1 MATSKNKSVNRMS
14 PREKMINL
22 MYIVLTAMLAL
33 NVSSDVLNGFS
44 QVQDG
49 LTRSNRTITARN
61 QALYAQLQAFNEK
74 NPEKGKVWL
83 DKATQVVGETDKLYN
98 YIDSLKY
105 LIVKTA
111 DGEDADVN
119 NIRSRDN
126 TEAASVVMLPPEGSG
141 RPANGKKLRLQ
152 IDQYRQF
159 ATSFLEDPEK
169 RQNLA
174 TALSTQPP
182 KAAGV
187 QLDQKKTWEETMFD
201 NMPCIAAVTLLTKLQ
216 NDVRYA
222 EGEVLNQML
231 TNVDLGDLRV
241 NLVNAF
247 VVPDSR
253 IVMRGTKYSAQI
265 VLAAIDTTQRP
276 VVYVNGSR
284 LGNNTGLYEVGTGK
298 AGKYEYSGWIEV
310 LGRDGSV
317 TKRDFKSSYTVIDP
331 LATISATMMNV
342 LYAGINNPISIAVPG
357 VPQGSIS
364 ATMTNGTL
372 TKSGEGWIAHP
383 SKVGSECV
391 ITVTAE
397 MDGQRTNVGSTTFKV
412 RKLPDPTPFITFK
425 DAEGHPNRYK
435 GGKPGIAKN
444 LLLAAGGLDA
454 AIDDDLLNIDYKV
467 VSFDCNFVDAMGD
480 YHPEA
485 SNGSQFTE
493 RQKERIRR
501 LQHGKQ
507 FYITNV
513 KATGPDGIT
522 RSIATIQVIIN

>member
-1 MATSKNKSVNRMS
+1 MS

-44 QVQDG
+44 QVEDG

-61 QALYAQLQAFNEK
+61 QSLYAQLQAFNEK
-74 NPEKGKVWL
+74 NPEKGKIWL
-83 DKATQVVGETDKLYN
+83 DKATEVIKATDKLYS
-98 YIDSLKY
+98 YIDSLKFD
-105 LIVKTA
+105 IVKLA
-111 DGEDADVN
+111 DGEEADMN
-119 NIRSRDN
+119 NIRNRDN
-126 TEAASVVMLPPEGSG
+126 LDAASEVMLAPSVGQ
-141 RPANGKKLRLQ
+141 GKKLKVS

-159 ATSFLEDPEK
+159 VTSFLEDPDK
-169 RQNLA
+169 RKNLES
-174 TALSTQPP
+174 ALSTLPP
-182 KAAGV
+182 KVRGEEMS
-187 QLDQKKTWEETMFD
+187 KKSWEETMFD

-284 LGNNTGLYEVGTGK
+284 LANGSGLYEVGTSK
-298 AGKYEYSGWIEV
+298 AGSYDYSGWIEV
-310 LGRDGSV
+310 LGRDGTV
-317 TKRDFKSSYTVIDP
+317 TRRDFKSSYTVIDP

-383 SKVGSECV
+383 AKVGAECV
-391 ITVTAE
+391 ISVTAE
-397 MDGQRTNVGSTTFKV
+397 MDGQRTNVGTTTFRV
-412 RKLPDPTPFITFK
+412 RKLPDPTPFITYK
-425 DAEGHPNRYK
+425 DANGQSSRYK
-435 GGKPGIAKN
+435 GGKPFSKA
-444 LLLAAGGLDA
+444 LLLAAPGLDA
-454 AIDDDLLNIDYKV
+454 AIDDELLNIDFKV
-467 VSFDCNFVDAMGD
+467 VSFQTDIPDAMGFIT
-480 YHPEA
+480 EN
-485 SNGSQFTE
+485 SNGSQFSE
-493 RQKERIRR
+493 RQKVAIRR
-501 LQHGKQ
+501 LQPGKK
-507 FYITNV
+507 FYITRV

-522 RSIATIQVIIN
+522 RDISAIEVILK

>member
-44 QVQDG
+44 QVEDG
-49 LTRSNRTITARN
+49 LSRSNRTITARN

-74 NPEKGKVWL
+74 NPEKGKMWL
-83 DKATQVVGETDKLYN
+83 DKGTNVVSETDRLFD
-98 YIDSLKY
+98 YIDSLK
-105 LIVKTA
+105 LEIVKTA
-111 DGEDADVN
+111 DGEDADIR
-119 NIRSRDN
+119 NIRNRDN
-126 TEAASVVMLPPEGSG
+126 TEAASIVMLPPQGSG
-141 RPANGKKLRLQ
+141 RTGNGKILRTR

-159 ATSFLEDPEK
+159 ITSFLDDPEK
-169 RQNLA
+169 RKNLE
-174 TALSTQPP
+174 TALSTVPP
-182 KAAGV
+182 KERGEEMT
-187 QLDQKKTWEETMFD
+187 KKTWEEYMFD
-201 NMPCIAAVTLLTKLQ
+201 NMPCIAAITLLTKLQ

-231 TNVDLGDLRV
+231 TNIDLGDLRV

-247 VVPDSR
+247 VVPESR
-253 IVMRGTKYSAQI
+253 IVMRGTKYKAQI

-276 VVYVNGSR
+276 VVYVNGGR

-331 LATISATMMNV
+331 LATVSATMMNV

-357 VPQGSIS
+357 VPQSSIS

-372 TKSGEGWIAHP
+372 SKSGEGWVAHP
-383 SKVGSECV
+383 SKVGAECV
-391 ITVTAE
+391 ISVTAE
-397 MDGQRTNVGSTTFKV
+397 MDGQRTNVGSTTFRV
-412 RKLPDPTPFITFK
+412 RKLPDPSPFITYK
-425 DAEGHPNRYK
+425 DANGQSLRYK
-435 GGKPGIAKN
+435 GGKPGITKA
-444 LLLAAGGLDA
+444 LLMAAGGLDA
-454 AIDDDLLNIDYKV
+454 AIDDEILNIDYKV
-467 VSFDCNFVDAMGD
+467 VSFECNFVDAMGD

-485 SNGSQFTE
+485 SNSSQFTE
-493 RQKERIRR
+493 RQKERIKR

-507 FYITNV
+507 FFITNV

-522 RSIATIQVIIN
+522 RTISPLQIIIN

>member
-44 QVQDG
+44 QVEDG

-61 QALYAQLQAFNEK
+61 QALYGQLQAFNEK

-83 DKATQVVGETDKLYN
+83 DKATQVVGETDKLFD
-98 YIDSLKY
+98 YIDSLK
-105 LIVKTA
+105 LDIVRLA
-111 DGEDADVN
+111 DGTDGDVN
-119 NIRSRDN
+119 NIRNRDN
-126 TEAASVVMLPPEGSG
+126 LDAASEVMLAATG
-141 RPANGKKLRLQ
+141 GKGKLLRAR

-159 ATSFLEDPEK
+159 VTSFLEDPEK
-169 RQNLA
+169 RQNLEA
-174 TALSTQPP
+174 ALSTKPP
-182 KAAGV
+182 KLANH
-187 QLDQKKTWEETMFD
+187 DISKHTWEETLFE

-247 VVPDSR
+247 VVPESR
-253 IVMRGTKYSAQI
+253 VVMRGTSYKAQI

-284 LGNNTGLYEVGTGK
+284 LGNNNGIYEVGTGK

-310 LGRDGSV
+310 LGRDG
-317 TKRDFKSSYTVIDP
+317 TPTRREFQSSYTVIDP
-331 LATISATMMNV
+331 LATVSATMMNV
-342 LYAGINNPISIAVPG
+342 FYAGINNPVSIAVPG
-357 VPQGSIS
+357 VPQNSIS

-372 TKSGEGWIAHP
+372 AKSGDGWVARP
-383 SKVGSECV
+383 SKVGAECV
-391 ITVTAE
+391 VTVTAE
-397 MDGQRTNVGSTTFKV
+397 MDGKRTNVGSTTFKV
-412 RKLPDPTPFITFK
+412 RKLPDPMPFITYK
-425 DAEGHPNRYK
+425 DANGQSLRYR
-435 GGKPGIAKN
+435 GGRPGISK
-444 LLLAAGGLDA
+444 AALMAAAGLDA
-454 AIDDDLLNIDYKV
+454 AIDDEILNIDYKV
-467 VSFDCNFVDAMGD
+467 ISFECNFVDAMGD
-480 YHPEA
+480 FHPEA
-485 SNGSQFTE
+485 SNSSQFTE
-493 RQKERIRR
+493 RQKERIKR

-507 FYITNV
+507 FIIGPV

-522 RSIATIQVIIN
+522 RTIAPIQVIIN

>member
-83 DKATQVVGETDKLYN
+83 DKATQVVGETDRLYN

-105 LIVKTA
+105 QIVKLA
-111 DGEDADVN
+111 DGEEADVN
-119 NIRSRDN
+119 NIVNRDN
-126 TEAASVVMLPPEGSG
+126 LDAASVVMLSAQG
-141 RPANGKKLRLQ
+141 GKGKRLRTR

-159 ATSFLEDPEK
+159 ITSFIEDPEK
-169 RQNLA
+169 RKNLE
-174 TALSTQPP
+174 TALSTTPP
-182 KAAGV
+182 KSAGV

-222 EGEVLNQML
+222 EGEVLNQMI

-276 VVYVNGSR
+276 IVYVNGSR
-284 LGNNTGLYEVGTGK
+284 LGNSSGLYEVGTSK
-298 AGKYEYSGWIEV
+298 AGNYDYSGWIEV
-310 LGRDGSV
+310 LGRDGTV
-317 TKRDFKSSYTVIDP
+317 TRRDFKSSYTVIDP
-331 LATISATMMNV
+331 LATISATM
-342 LYAGINNPISIAVPG
+342 
-357 VPQGSIS
+357 
-364 ATMTNGTL
+364 TNGSL

-383 SKVGSECV
+383 TKVGAECV
-391 ITVTAE
+391 ISVTAE
-397 MDGQRTNVGSTTFKV
+397 MDGQRTNVGSTTFRV
-412 RKLPDPTPFITFK
+412 RKLPDPLPFIAYK
-425 DAEGHPNRYK
+425 DANGQPARYK
-435 GGKPGIAKN
+435 GGKPFAKA
-444 LLLAAGGLDA
+444 LLLAAPGLDA
-454 AIDDDLLNIDYKV
+454 AIDDDILNIDYKV
-467 VSFDCNFVDAMGD
+467 VSFETVIFDSMGNAI
-480 YHPEA
+480 PEL
-485 SNGSQFTE
+485 SNGSQFSE
-493 RQKERIRR
+493 RQKAAIRR
-501 LQHGKQ
+501 LQHGKR
-507 FYITNV
+507 FMITRV
-513 KATGPDGIT
+513 RATGPDGIT
-522 RSIATIQVIIN
+522 RDIPAIDVIVN

>member
-83 DKATQVVGETDKLYN
+83 DKATQVVGETDRLYD
-98 YIDSLKY
+98 YIDSLK
-105 LIVKTA
+105 LQIVRFA
-111 DGEDADVN
+111 DGEEGDVT
-119 NIRSRDN
+119 NIVNRDN
-126 TEAASVVMLPPEGSG
+126 LDAASVVMLAPQG
-141 RPANGKKLRLQ
+141 GKGKQLRSR

-159 ATSFLEDPEK
+159 VTSFLEDPDK
-169 RQNLA
+169 RANLEA
-174 TALSTQPP
+174 ALSTTPP
-182 KAAGV
+182 KVAGV
-187 QLDQKKTWEETMFD
+187 SMDQKKTWEETMFD
-201 NMPCIAAVTLLTKLQ
+201 NMPTIAAVTLLTKLQ
-216 NDVRYA
+216 HDVRYA
-222 EGEVLNQML
+222 EGEVLNQMI

-276 VVYVNGSR
+276 VVYINGGR
-284 LGNNTGLYEVGTGK
+284 LGNNNGIYEVGTSK
-298 AGKYEYSGWIEV
+298 AGTYDYSGWIEV
-310 LGRDGSV
+310 VGRDGSI
-317 TKRDFKSSYTVIDP
+317 TRRDFKSSYTVIDP

-372 TKSGEGWIAHP
+372 TKSGDGWIAHP
-383 SKVGSECV
+383 SKVGAECV
-391 ITVTAE
+391 ISVTAE
-397 MDGQRTNVGSTTFKV
+397 MDGQRTNVGSTTFRV
-412 RKLPDPTPFITFK
+412 RKLPDPLPFIAYK
-425 DAEGHPNRYK
+425 DANGQPARYK
-435 GGKPGIAKN
+435 GGKPFAKA
-444 LLLAAGGLDA
+444 LLLAAPGLDA
-454 AIDDDLLNIDYKV
+454 AIDDDILNIDYKV
-467 VSFDCNFVDAMGD
+467 VSFETVIFDSMGNAI
-480 YHPEA
+480 PEL
-485 SNGSQFTE
+485 SNGSQFSE
-493 RQKERIRR
+493 RQKAAIRR
-501 LQHGKQ
+501 LQHGKR
-507 FYITNV
+507 FMITRV

-522 RSIATIQVIIN
+522 RDIPSIDVIVN

>member
-49 LTRSNRTITARN
+49 LTRSNRTIMARN
-61 QALYAQLQAFNEK
+61 QALYGQLQAFNEK
-74 NPEKGKVWL
+74 NPEKGKMWL

-98 YIDSLKY
+98 YIDSLKL

-111 DGEDADVN
+111 DGEDGDVN
-119 NIRSRDN
+119 NIRNRDN
-126 TEAASVVMLPPEGSG
+126 TDAAGQVMLPPTGN
-141 RPANGKKLRLQ
+141 RGKTLRTR
-152 IDQYRQF
+152 IDQYRQYI
-159 ATSFLEDPEK
+159 TSFLDDPEK
-169 RQNLA
+169 RKNLE
-174 TALSTQPP
+174 TALSTAPL
-182 KAAGV
+182 KSKNEEMS
-187 QLDQKKTWEETMFD
+187 KKTWEEGMFD

-231 TNVDLGDLRV
+231 TNIDLGDLRV

-247 VVPDSR
+247 VVPNSR
-253 IVMRGTKYSAQI
+253 VVMRGTKYSAQI

-276 VVYVNGSR
+276 LVYVNGHQ
-284 LGNNTGLYEVGTGK
+284 LANANGLYEVGTSK
-298 AGKYEYSGWIEV
+298 AGKYDYSGWIEV
-310 LGRDGSV
+310 LGRDGTV
-317 TKRDFKSSYTVIDP
+317 TRREFKESYTVIDP

-372 TKSGEGWIAHP
+372 TKSGDGWVAHP
-383 SKVGSECV
+383 TKVGAECV
-391 ITVTAE
+391 ISVTAE
-397 MDGQRTNVGSTTFKV
+397 MDGNRTNVGSTTFRV
-412 RKLPDPTPFITFK
+412 RKLPDPSPFITYK
-425 DAEGHPNRYK
+425 DANGQTNRFK
-435 GGKPGIAKN
+435 GGKFSKALLMDAK
-444 LLLAAGGLDA
+444 GLDA
-454 AIDDDLLNIDYKV
+454 AIDDDMLNIDYKV
-467 VSFDCNFVDAMGD
+467 VSFETVFIDAMGNGI
-480 YHPEA
+480 PEV
-485 SNGSQFTE
+485 SNGALFSD
-493 RQKERIRR
+493 RQKNRMRGLQRGKFFLIR
-501 LQHGKQ
+501 
-507 FYITNV
+507 NV

-522 RSIATIQVIIN
+522 RTISPMEVTVN

>member
-49 LTRSNRTITARN
+49 LTRSNRTIMARN

-83 DKATQVVGETDKLYN
+83 DKATNVVGETDKLYN
-98 YIDSLKY
+98 YIDSLKL

-111 DGEDADVN
+111 DGEDGDVN

-126 TEAASVVMLPPEGSG
+126 TEAASIVMLPPKETG
-141 RPANGKKLRLQ
+141 RPGNGRILRTR

-159 ATSFLEDPEK
+159 VTSFLEDPEK
-169 RQNLA
+169 RKNLE
-174 TALSTQPP
+174 TALSTVPP
-182 KAAGV
+182 KARGEEMS
-187 QLDQKKTWEETMFD
+187 KKNWEETMFD
-201 NMPCIAAVTLLTKLQ
+201 NMPCIAAITLLTKLQ

-231 TNVDLGDLRV
+231 THIDLGDLRV

-253 IVMRGTKYSAQI
+253 IVMRGTKYKAQI

-276 VVYVNGSR
+276 VVYVNGGR
-284 LGNNTGLYEVGTGK
+284 LGNNTGIYEVGTGK
-298 AGKYEYSGWIEV
+298 AGNYEYSGWIEV
-310 LGRDGSV
+310 LGRDGTV

-383 SKVGSECV
+383 TKVGSECV
-391 ITVTAE
+391 ISVTAE
-397 MDGQRTNVGSTTFKV
+397 MDGQRTNVGSSTFRV
-412 RKLPDPTPFITFK
+412 RKLPDPTPFITYK

-435 GGKPGIAKN
+435 GGKPGITKA
-444 LLLAAGGLDA
+444 LLIAAGGLDA
-454 AIDDDLLNIDYKV
+454 AIDDELLNIDYKV
-467 VSFDCNFVDAMGD
+467 VSFETVFVDAMGNGI
-480 YHPEA
+480 PEM
-485 SNGSQFTE
+485 SNGSQFSE
-493 RQKERIRR
+493 RQKTRMRSLQRGKFFLIR
-501 LQHGKQ
+501 
-507 FYITNV
+507 NV

-522 RSIATIQVIIN
+522 RTISSMDVTVN

>member
-74 NPEKGKVWL
+74 NPEKGKIWL
-83 DKATQVVGETDKLYN
+83 DKAGEVVGQTDKLYD
-98 YIDSLKY
+98 YIDSLK
-105 LIVKTA
+105 LQIVKFA

-119 NIRSRDN
+119 NIRNRDN
-126 TEAASVVMLPPEGSG
+126 LDAASVIMLSAQG
-141 RPANGKKLRLQ
+141 GKGKALKTR

-159 ATSFLEDPEK
+159 VTSFLEDPEK
-169 RQNLA
+169 RKNLE
-174 TALSTQPP
+174 TALSTNPP

-201 NMPCIAAVTLLTKLQ
+201 NMPTIAAVTLLTKLQ

-222 EGEVLNQML
+222 EGEVLNQLL

-276 VVYVNGSR
+276 IVYVNGSR
-284 LGNNTGLYEVGTGK
+284 LGNSNGLYEVGTSK
-298 AGKYEYSGWIEV
+298 AGKYDYSGWIEV
-310 LGRDGSV
+310 LGRDGTV
-317 TKRDFKSSYTVIDP
+317 TRRDFKSSYTVIDP

-357 VPQGSIS
+357 VPQNSIS

-372 TKSGEGWIAHP
+372 TKSGDGWVAHP
-383 SKVGSECV
+383 TKVGAECV
-391 ITVTAE
+391 ISVTAE
-397 MDGQRTNVGSTTFKV
+397 MDGQRTNVGSTTFRV
-412 RKLPDPTPFITFK
+412 RKLPDPSPFITYK
-425 DAEGHPNRYK
+425 DANGQPNRFK
-435 GGKPGIAKN
+435 GGKFSKALLMDAK
-444 LLLAAGGLDA
+444 GLDA
-454 AIDDDLLNIDYKV
+454 AIDDDMLNIDYKV
-467 VSFDCNFVDAMGD
+467 VSFETVFIDAMGNGI
-480 YHPEA
+480 PEV
-485 SNGSQFTE
+485 SNGAQFSE
-493 RQKERIRR
+493 RQKNRMRGLQRGKIFLIR
-501 LQHGKQ
+501 
-507 FYITNV
+507 NV

-522 RSIATIQVIIN
+522 RTISSMDVTVN

>member
-74 NPEKGKVWL
+74 NPEKGKIWL
-83 DKATQVVGETDKLYN
+83 DKATQVVGETDRLYN
-98 YIDSLKY
+98 YIDSLK
-105 LIVKTA
+105 LEIVTLA
-111 DGEDADVN
+111 DGEGADVN

-126 TEAASVVMLPPEGSG
+126 TEAASVVMLAPEGS
-141 RPANGKKLRLQ
+141 RERGKGKALRAR

-159 ATSFLEDPEK
+159 ITSFLEDPEK
-169 RQNLA
+169 RKNLEA
-174 TALSTQPP
+174 ALSTVPP
-182 KAAGV
+182 KAPGEEMS
-187 QLDQKKTWEETMFD
+187 KKSWEETMFD

-222 EGEVLNQML
+222 EGEVLNQMI
-231 TNVDLGDLRV
+231 TNIDLGDLRV

-276 VVYVNGSR
+276 VVYVNGGR
-284 LGNNTGLYEVGTGK
+284 LANSNGLYEVGTSK
-298 AGKYEYSGWIEV
+298 AGTYDYSGWIEV
-310 LGRDGSV
+310 LGRDGSI
-317 TKRDFKSSYTVIDP
+317 TRRDFKSSYTVIDP

-357 VPQGSIS
+357 VPEGSIS

-372 TKSGEGWIAHP
+372 TKSGDGWIAHP
-383 SKVGSECV
+383 SKVGAECV
-391 ITVTAE
+391 ISVTAE
-397 MDGQRTNVGSTTFKV
+397 MDGQRTNVGSTTFRV
-412 RKLPDPTPFITFK
+412 RKLPDPTPFITYK
-425 DAEGHPNRYK
+425 DANGQPNRYK
-435 GGKPGIAKN
+435 GGKPFSKA
-444 LLLAAGGLDA
+444 LLMAAPGLDA
-454 AIDDDLLNIDYKV
+454 AIDDDILNIDYKV
-467 VSFDCNFVDAMGD
+467 VSFETVFFDSMGNAI
-480 YHPEA
+480 PEL
-485 SNGSQFTE
+485 SNGSQFSE
-493 RQKERIRR
+493 RQKSKMRS
-501 LQHGKQ
+501 LQHGKR
-507 FYITNV
+507 FYISHV

-522 RSIATIQVIIN
+522 RDISPIEVIVN

>member
-1 MATSKNKSVNRMS
+1 MS

-83 DKATQVVGETDKLYN
+83 DKATQMVGETDKLYN

-126 TEAASVVMLPPEGSG
+126 TEAASVIMLPPEGSG
-141 RPANGKKLRLQ
+141 RPANGKKLRIK

-169 RQNLA
+169 RKNLE

-247 VVPDSR
+247 VVPESR
-253 IVMRGTKYSAQI
+253 IVMRGSRYKAQI

-276 VVYVNGSR
+276 TVYVNGGR
-284 LGNNTGLYEVGTGK
+284 LANANGIYEVGTGK
-298 AGKYEYSGWIEV
+298 AGKYDYSGWIEV

-317 TKRDFKSSYTVIDP
+317 TRRDFKSSYTVIDP
-331 LATISATMMNV
+331 LATVSATMMNV

-357 VPQGSIS
+357 VPQSSIS

-372 TKSGEGWIAHP
+372 SKSGEGWVAHP
-383 SKVGSECV
+383 AKVGTECV

-397 MDGQRTNVGSTTFKV
+397 MDGQRTNVGSTTFRV
-412 RKLPDPTPFITFK
+412 RKLPDPTPFITYK
-425 DAEGHPNRYK
+425 DASGQPNRYK
-435 GGKPGIAKN
+435 GGKPGITKA

-454 AIDDDLLNIDYKV
+454 AIDDEILNIDYKV
-467 VSFDCNFVDAMGD
+467 VSFECNFVDAMGD

-485 SNGSQFTE
+485 SNSSQFTE
-493 RQKERIRR
+493 RQKDRIKR

-507 FYITNV
+507 FFITNV

-522 RSIATIQVIIN
+522 RTISPIQVIIN

>member
-61 QALYAQLQAFNEK
+61 QALYGQLQAFNEK

-83 DKATQVVGETDKLYN
+83 DKATQVVGETDRLYD
-98 YIDSLKY
+98 YIDSLK
-105 LIVKTA
+105 LQIVRVA
-111 DGEDADVN
+111 DGEDGDVT

-126 TEAASVVMLPPEGSG
+126 TEAASVVMLAPQG
-141 RPANGKKLRLQ
+141 GKGKALKAR
-152 IDQYRQF
+152 IDQYRQYV
-159 ATSFLEDPEK
+159 TSFLEDPEK
-169 RQNLA
+169 RKNLE
-174 TALSTQPP
+174 TALSTTPP
-182 KAAGV
+182 KVAGV
-187 QLDQKKTWEETMFD
+187 SMDQKKTWEETMFD

-222 EGEVLNQML
+222 EGEVLNQMI
-231 TNVDLGDLRV
+231 TNIDLGDLRV

-253 IVMRGTKYSAQI
+253 IVMRGTKYKAQI

-276 VVYVNGSR
+276 TVYVNGHA
-284 LGNNTGLYEVGTGK
+284 LANNNGIYEVGTGK
-298 AGKYEYSGWIEV
+298 AGKYDYSGWIEV
-310 LGRDGSV
+310 LGRDGTV
-317 TKRDFKSSYTVIDP
+317 TRRDFKSSYTVIDP

-372 TKSGEGWIAHP
+372 TKSGDGWVAHP
-383 SKVGSECV
+383 TKVGAECV
-391 ITVTAE
+391 ISVTAE
-397 MDGQRTNVGSTTFKV
+397 MDGQRTNVGSTTFRV
-412 RKLPDPTPFITFK
+412 RKLPDPTPFITYK
-425 DAEGHPNRYK
+425 DANGQPNRYK
-435 GGKPGIAKN
+435 GGKPFSKA
-444 LLLAAGGLDA
+444 LLMAAGGLDA
-454 AIDDDLLNIDYKV
+454 AIDDDFLNIDYKV
-467 VSFDCNFVDAMGD
+467 ISFECVFVDAMGD
-480 YHPEA
+480 YHPEV
-485 SNGSQFTE
+485 SNGAQFSE
-493 RQKERIRR
+493 RQKERMRR
-501 LQHGKQ
+501 LQHGKR
-507 FYITNV
+507 FYIRGV

-522 RSIATIQVIIN
+522 REISPMEIIIN

>member
-83 DKATQVVGETDKLYN
+83 DKATEVVGETDKLYN
-98 YIDSLKY
+98 YIDSLKFM
-105 LIVKTA
+105 IVKTA

-126 TEAASVVMLPPEGSG
+126 TEAASVVMLAPQG
-141 RPANGKKLRLQ
+141 GKGKALRTR

-159 ATSFLEDPEK
+159 VTSFLEDPEK
-169 RQNLA
+169 RKNLE
-174 TALSTQPP
+174 TALSTTPP

-187 QLDQKKTWEETMFD
+187 ELNQKKTWEETMFD

-253 IVMRGTKYSAQI
+253 IVMRGTKYSAHI

-276 VVYVNGSR
+276 VVYVNGGR
-284 LGNNTGLYEVGTGK
+284 LANNTGLYEVGTSK
-298 AGKYEYSGWIEV
+298 AGNYDYSGWIEV
-310 LGRDGSV
+310 LGRDGTV
-317 TKRDFKSSYTVIDP
+317 TRREFKSSYTVIDP

-357 VPQGSIS
+357 VPEGSIS

-372 TKSGEGWIAHP
+372 TKSGDGWIAHP
-383 SKVGSECV
+383 AKVGAECV
-391 ITVTAE
+391 ISVTAE
-397 MDGQRTNVGSTTFKV
+397 MDGQRTNVGSTTFRV
-412 RKLPDPTPFITFK
+412 RKLPDPTPFITYK
-425 DAEGHPNRYK
+425 DDKGQPNRYK
-435 GGKPGIAKN
+435 GGKPFSKA
-444 LLLAAGGLDA
+444 LLMAAGGLDA
-454 AIDDDLLNIDYKV
+454 AIDDDLLNIDFKV
-467 VSFDCNFVDAMGD
+467 VSFDALFPDQMGNMIQ
-480 YHPEA
+480 EV
-485 SNGSQFTE
+485 SSGSQFSE
-493 RQKERIRR
+493 RQKNQIRR
-501 LQHGKQ
+501 LQRGKT
-507 FYITNV
+507 FFITHV

-522 RSIATIQVIIN
+522 REIAPMQVIVN

>member
-61 QALYAQLQAFNEK
+61 QALYGQLQAFNEK

-83 DKATQVVGETDKLYN
+83 DKATQVVGETDKLYD
-98 YIDSLKY
+98 YIDSLK
-105 LIVKTA
+105 LQIVRVA
-111 DGEDADVN
+111 DGEDGDVT

-126 TEAASVVMLPPEGSG
+126 TEAASVVMLAPKG
-141 RPANGKKLRLQ
+141 GKGKALKAR
-152 IDQYRQF
+152 IDQYRQYV
-159 ATSFLEDPEK
+159 TSFLEDPEK
-169 RQNLA
+169 RKNLE
-174 TALSTQPP
+174 TALSTTPP
-182 KAAGV
+182 KVAGV
-187 QLDQKKTWEETMFD
+187 SMDQKKTWEETMFD

-222 EGEVLNQML
+222 EGEVLNQMI
-231 TNVDLGDLRV
+231 TNIDLGDLRV

-253 IVMRGTKYSAQI
+253 IVMRGTKYKAQI

-276 VVYVNGSR
+276 TVYVNGHA
-284 LGNNTGLYEVGTGK
+284 LANNNGIYEVGTGK
-298 AGKYEYSGWIEV
+298 AGKYDYSGWIEV
-310 LGRDGSV
+310 LGRDGTV
-317 TKRDFKSSYTVIDP
+317 TRRDFKSSYTVIDP

-372 TKSGEGWIAHP
+372 TKSGDGWVAHP
-383 SKVGSECV
+383 TKVGAECV
-391 ITVTAE
+391 ISVTAE
-397 MDGQRTNVGSTTFKV
+397 MDGQRTSVGSTTFKV
-412 RKLPDPTPFITFK
+412 RKLPDPSPFITYK
-425 DAEGHPNRYK
+425 DANGQTNRFK
-435 GGKPGIAKN
+435 GGKFSKA
-444 LLLAAGGLDA
+444 LLMEARGLDA

-467 VSFDCNFVDAMGD
+467 VSFETVFVDAMGNGI
-480 YHPEA
+480 PEV
-485 SNGSQFTE
+485 SNGAQFSE
-493 RQKERIRR
+493 RQKNRMRALQRGKFFLIR
-501 LQHGKQ
+501 
-507 FYITNV
+507 NV

-522 RSIATIQVIIN
+522 RTISPMDVTVN

>member
-44 QVQDG
+44 QVEDG

-61 QALYAQLQAFNEK
+61 QSLYGQLQAFNEK

-83 DKATQVVGETDKLYN
+83 DKATEVVNATDGLYN
-98 YIDSLKY
+98 YIDSLKME
-105 LIVKTA
+105 IVRHA

-119 NIRSRDN
+119 NIRNRDN
-126 TEAASVVMLPPEGSG
+126 LDAASEVMLTATG
-141 RPANGKKLRLQ
+141 GKGTLLKAR
-152 IDQYRQF
+152 IDRYRQF
-159 ATSFLEDPEK
+159 VTSFLEDPEK
-169 RQNLA
+169 RKNLE
-174 TALSTQPP
+174 TALSTTPP
-182 KAAGV
+182 KLANH
-187 QLDQKKTWEETMFD
+187 DISKHTWEETMFE

-247 VVPDSR
+247 VVPESR

-276 VVYVNGSR
+276 TVYVNGSR
-284 LGNNTGLYEVGTGK
+284 LANANGVYEVGTSK
-298 AGKYEYSGWIEV
+298 AGTYDYSGWIEV
-310 LGRDGSV
+310 LGRDGSP
-317 TKRDFKSSYTVIDP
+317 TRREFKSSYTVIDP
-331 LATISATMMNV
+331 LATISATMMNM

-357 VPQGSIS
+357 VPQNSIS

-372 TKSGEGWIAHP
+372 TKSGDGWIAHP
-383 SKVGSECV
+383 TKVGAECV
-391 ITVTAE
+391 ISVTAE
-397 MDGQRTNVGSTTFKV
+397 MDGQRTNVGSTTFRV
-412 RKLPDPTPFITFK
+412 RKLPDPTPFISYK
-425 DAEGHPNRYK
+425 DANGQPNRYK
-435 GGKPGIAKN
+435 GGKPFSKA
-444 LLLAAGGLDA
+444 LLMAAGGLDA
-454 AIDDDLLNIDYKV
+454 AIDDDFLNIDYKV
-467 VSFDCNFVDAMGD
+467 VSFECVFVDAMGD
-480 YHPEA
+480 YHPEV
-485 SNGSQFTE
+485 SNGALFSE
-493 RQKERIRR
+493 RQKERMRR
-501 LQHGKQ
+501 LQHGKR
-507 FYITNV
+507 FYIRGV

-522 RSIATIQVIIN
+522 REISPIEVIIN

>member
-1 MATSKNKSVNRMS
+1 MS

-61 QALYAQLQAFNEK
+61 QALYGQLQAFNEK
-74 NPEKGKVWL
+74 NPEKGKIWL
-83 DKATQVVGETDKLYN
+83 DKATQVVGETEKLYN
-98 YIDSLKY
+98 FIDSLK
-105 LIVKTA
+105 LQIVKTA
-111 DGEDADVN
+111 DGDDADIK
-119 NIRSRDN
+119 NIRNRDN
-126 TEAASVVMLPPEGSG
+126 TEAASIIMLPPEGSG
-141 RPANGKKLRLQ
+141 RKGNGKILRTR

-159 ATSFLEDPEK
+159 ITSFLDDPEK
-169 RQNLA
+169 RANLE
-174 TALSTQPP
+174 TVLSTATP
-182 KAAGV
+182 KERGEEMT
-187 QLDQKKTWEETMFD
+187 KKTWEEYMFD

-253 IVMRGTKYSAQI
+253 IVMRGTRYKAQI

-276 VVYVNGSR
+276 IVYVNGHQLS
-284 LGNNTGLYEVGTGK
+284 NNTGIYEVGTGK
-298 AGKYEYSGWIEV
+298 AGNYDYSGWIEV

-317 TKRDFKSSYTVIDP
+317 TRRDFKSSYTVIDP

-372 TKSGEGWIAHP
+372 TKSGDGWIAHP
-383 SKVGSECV
+383 SKVGAECV

-397 MDGQRTNVGSTTFKV
+397 MDGQRTNVGGTTFRV
-412 RKLPDPTPFITFK
+412 RKLPDPTPFITYK

-435 GGKPGIAKN
+435 GGKPFPKAQ
-444 LLLAAGGLDA
+444 LMAATGLDA
-454 AIDDDLLNIDYKV
+454 AIDDEILNIDFKV
-467 VSFDCNFVDAMGD
+467 VSFECVFVDNMGD

-485 SNGSQFTE
+485 SNGSQFSE
-493 RQKERIRR
+493 RQKERIKR
-501 LQHGKQ
+501 LQHGKR
-507 FYITNV
+507 FYIRGV

-522 RSIATIQVIIN
+522 REISPIEVIIN

>member
-1 MATSKNKSVNRMS
+1 MS

-61 QALYAQLQAFNEK
+61 QALYGQLQAFNEK

-83 DKATQVVGETDKLYN
+83 DKATQVVGETDRLYD
-98 YIDSLKY
+98 YIDSLK
-105 LIVKTA
+105 LQIVRVA
-111 DGEDADVN
+111 DGEDGDVT

-126 TEAASVVMLPPEGSG
+126 TEAASVVMLAPQG
-141 RPANGKKLRLQ
+141 GKGKVLKAR
-152 IDQYRQF
+152 IDQYRQYV
-159 ATSFLEDPEK
+159 TSFLEDPEK
-169 RQNLA
+169 RKNLE
-174 TALSTQPP
+174 TALSTTPP
-182 KAAGV
+182 KVAGV
-187 QLDQKKTWEETMFD
+187 SMDQKKTWEETMFD

-222 EGEVLNQML
+222 EGEVLNQMI
-231 TNVDLGDLRV
+231 TNIDLGDLRV

-253 IVMRGTKYSAQI
+253 IVMRGTKYKAQI

-276 VVYVNGSR
+276 TVYVNGHA
-284 LGNNTGLYEVGTGK
+284 LANNNGIYEVGTGK
-298 AGKYEYSGWIEV
+298 AGKYDYSGWIEV
-310 LGRDGSV
+310 LGRDGTV
-317 TKRDFKSSYTVIDP
+317 TRRDFKSSYTVIDP

-372 TKSGEGWIAHP
+372 TKSGDGWVAHP
-383 SKVGSECV
+383 TKVGAECV
-391 ITVTAE
+391 ISVTAE
-397 MDGQRTNVGSTTFKV
+397 MDGQRTSVGSTTFKV
-412 RKLPDPTPFITFK
+412 RKLPDPSPFITYK
-425 DAEGHPNRYK
+425 DANGQTNRFK
-435 GGKPGIAKN
+435 GGKFSKA
-444 LLLAAGGLDA
+444 LLMEARGLDA

-467 VSFDCNFVDAMGD
+467 VSFETVFVDAMGNGI
-480 YHPEA
+480 PEV
-485 SNGSQFTE
+485 SNGAQFSE
-493 RQKERIRR
+493 RQKNRMRALQRGKFFLIR
-501 LQHGKQ
+501 
-507 FYITNV
+507 NV

-522 RSIATIQVIIN
+522 RTISPMDVTVN

>member
-1 MATSKNKSVNRMS
+1 MATSKNKTVNRMS

-61 QALYAQLQAFNEK
+61 QALYGQLQAFNEK

-105 LIVKTA
+105 QIVKLA

-119 NIRSRDN
+119 NIHSRDN
-126 TEAASVVMLPPEGSG
+126 TDAASVVMLSAQG
-141 RPANGKKLRLQ
+141 GKGKALRTR

-159 ATSFLEDPEK
+159 VTSFLEDPEK
-169 RQNLA
+169 RKNLE
-174 TALSTQPP
+174 TALSTTPP
-182 KAAGV
+182 KTAGV
-187 QLDQKKTWEETMFD
+187 ELDQKKSWEETMFD

-253 IVMRGTKYSAQI
+253 IVMRGTKYSAHI

-276 VVYVNGSR
+276 VVYVNGGR
-284 LGNNTGLYEVGTGK
+284 LANSSGLYEVGTSK
-298 AGKYEYSGWIEV
+298 AGNYDYSGWIEV
-310 LGRDGSV
+310 LGRDGTV
-317 TKRDFKSSYTVIDP
+317 TRRDFKSSYTVIDP

-383 SKVGSECV
+383 TKVGAECV
-391 ITVTAE
+391 ISVTAE
-397 MDGQRTNVGSTTFKV
+397 MDGQRTNVGSTTFRV
-412 RKLPDPTPFITFK
+412 RKLPDPLPYIAYK
-425 DAEGHPNRYK
+425 DANGQPARYK
-435 GGKPGIAKN
+435 GGKPFPKA
-444 LLLAAGGLDA
+444 LLLAAPGLDA
-454 AIDDDLLNIDYKV
+454 AIDDDILNIDYKV
-467 VSFDCNFVDAMGD
+467 VSFETVIFDSMGNAI
-480 YHPEA
+480 PEL
-485 SNGSQFTE
+485 SNGSQFSE
-493 RQKERIRR
+493 RQKAAIRR
-501 LQHGKQ
+501 LQHGKR
-507 FYITNV
+507 FMIARV

-522 RSIATIQVIIN
+522 RDIPTIDVIVN

>member
-1 MATSKNKSVNRMS
+1 MS

-44 QVQDG
+44 QVEDG

-61 QALYAQLQAFNEK
+61 QSLYAQLQAFNEK
-74 NPEKGKVWL
+74 NPEKGKIWL
-83 DKATQVVGETDKLYN
+83 DKATEVIKATDKLYS
-98 YIDSLKY
+98 YIDSLKFD
-105 LIVKTA
+105 IVKLA
-111 DGEDADVN
+111 DGEEANMN
-119 NIRSRDN
+119 NIRNRDN
-126 TEAASVVMLPPEGSG
+126 LDAASEVMLAPSVGQ
-141 RPANGKKLRLQ
+141 GKKLKVS

-159 ATSFLEDPEK
+159 VTSFLEDPDK
-169 RQNLA
+169 RKNLES
-174 TALSTQPP
+174 ALSTLPP
-182 KAAGV
+182 KVRGEEMS
-187 QLDQKKTWEETMFD
+187 KKSWEETMFD

-284 LGNNTGLYEVGTGK
+284 LANGSGLYEVGTSK
-298 AGKYEYSGWIEV
+298 AGSYDYSGWIEV
-310 LGRDGSV
+310 LGRDGTV
-317 TKRDFKSSYTVIDP
+317 TRRDFKSSYTVIDP

-383 SKVGSECV
+383 AKVGAECV
-391 ITVTAE
+391 ISVTAE
-397 MDGQRTNVGSTTFKV
+397 MDGQRTNVGTTTFRV
-412 RKLPDPTPFITFK
+412 RKLPDPTPFITYK
-425 DAEGHPNRYK
+425 DANGQSSRYK
-435 GGKPGIAKN
+435 GGKPFSKA
-444 LLLAAGGLDA
+444 LLLAAPGLDA
-454 AIDDDLLNIDYKV
+454 AIDDELLNIDFKV
-467 VSFDCNFVDAMGD
+467 VSFQTDIPDAMGFIT
-480 YHPEA
+480 EN
-485 SNGSQFTE
+485 SNGSQFSE
-493 RQKERIRR
+493 RQKVAIRR
-501 LQHGKQ
+501 LQPGKK
-507 FYITNV
+507 FYITRV

-522 RSIATIQVIIN
+522 RDISAIEVILK